1 MIYASLNEAW
11 IQKPRIGDIIK
22 ITDADVV
29 AFLKKVDD
37 PNAYLKTLLF
47 KQEQVHDIE
56 SFTAPDRH
64 SDNDDDVLI
73 DSNPMFIFLL
83 IMLVLLY

>member
-37 PNAYLKTLLF
+37 PNAYLRTLLF
-47 KQEQVHDIE
+47 KQEPVVE
-56 SFTAPDRH
+56 SFTARD
-64 SDNDDDVLI
+64 SDNDSDEFI